1 MISAKTIAPSPAMTA
16 MAHTYKAYKGKE
28 VQMPFWQLQLGTEV
42 VTHCELST
50 ALAAFTHLPLVAKPV
65 EHLEAEE
72 VVFVAVEE

>member
-1 MISAKTIAPSPAMTA
+1 VG
-16 MAHTYKAYKGKE
+16 H
-28 VQMPFWQLQLGTEV
+28 EV